1 MKQLNVMVI
10 GAHPDDCEG
19 GCGGIALKY
28 IKEGSKVTFV
38 SVTDGSAGHQTMDR
52 KTLANVRREEAER
65 SAAVS
70 GVKSIVLDHPDGLL
84 ENTGQFLSG
93 DGSGCVPGCPG
104 ARLSACHIFYL

>member
-1 MKQLNVMVI
+1 MKQLNIMVI

-52 KTLANVRREEAER
+52 KTLANVRSRTLSSLTESMIITRITER
-65 SAAVS
+65 R
-70 GVKSIVLDHPDGLL
+70 H
-84 ENTGQFLSG
+84 
-93 DGSGCVPGCPG
+93 
-104 ARLSACHIFYL
+104 RLSRTVLIW

>member
-1 MKQLNVMVI
+1 MKQLNIMVI

-65 SAAVS
+65 SYR
-70 GVKSIVLDHPDGLL
+70 
-84 ENTGQFLSG
+84 E
-93 DGSGCVPGCPG
+93 
-104 ARLSACHIFYL
+104 

>member
-1 MKQLNVMVI
+1 MKQLNIMVI

-65 SAAVS
+65 SRS
-70 GVKSIVLDHPDGLL
+70 
-84 ENTGQFLSG
+84 
-93 DGSGCVPGCPG
+93 
-104 ARLSACHIFYL
+104 RMSAEKKQKGPQRYRE